1 MSSTC
6 EPALRVIPDLADE
19 SLVVLDVTLNDHVNE
34 QIQQILDV
42 CPGQL
47 APTGT
52 LFDQQHQLLECQLRT
67 GGVYAGYRTW
77 MPGVHISEIVER
89 LLRTQLREENTI
101 RLHPQARLQQLFR
114 GYSRKTLAILAVE
127 KPHVIDVPVEN
138 QL

>member
-47 APTGT
+47 ASAGT
-52 LFDQQHQLLECQLRT
+52 LFDQQHQLLKCQLRT

-77 MPGVHISEIVER
+77 MPGIYISQIVEC
-89 LLRTQLREENTI
+89 LLGSQLGQKDPI
-101 RLHPQARLQQLFR
+101 GL
-114 GYSRKTLAILAVE
+114 
-127 KPHVIDVPVEN
+127 
-138 QL
+138 